1 MGVLLTL
8 VFVFS
13 GTLTK
18 KEKKMKLKV
27 DKRVLSVLM
36 NLLRQKG
43 IEPLSINGK
52 NDDVYVEI
60 APPSL
65 HLIKNDLDR
74 FSIKV
79 IS

>member
-8 VFVFS
+8 VFIFS

-43 IEPLSINGK
+43 IEPLSINGE

-60 APPSL
+60 APPYL